1 MWEVPSP
8 QSPPLPPALSPPAPS
23 FFPPPG
29 SFPGPR
35 RRLLPSRLPAP
46 AAAAA
51 PGKERRGWGLGEVRP
66 KGETLAGLESGFA
79 GRRVG
84 RRGRWSKGG
93 GGSREERP
101 GLGP

>member
-1 MWEVPSP
+1 MGVSD
-8 QSPPLPPALSPPAPS
+8 LCMLSEQRHYQ
-23 FFPPPG
+23 FFLWTTF
-29 SFPGPR
+29 SY
-35 RRLLPSRLPAP
+35 LPSRLPAP

-66 KGETLAGLESGFA
+66 EGETLAGLESGFA